1 MESFVATLDHWP
13 RLQEFYRDFCVS
25 PYAGRFDLDFEGFE
39 RYFKL
44 SLVNPKYA
52 LICVAEGREI
62 VGVTVVYENYAHN
75 IHHGLVP
82 QTFIHVCHIKPS
94 ASRAAGDM
102 MNKAIETWGRFFGHN
117 YITANVRVNAKNPFK
132 LRAVDKRYGFK
143 PQYMVIGRPIE
154 GSTP

>member
-1 MESFVATLDHWP
+1 MESFVATLNDWP
-13 RLQEFYRDFCVS
+13 DLRKFYDDFTRS
-25 PYAGRFDLDFEGFE
+25 PYRERFDLDFDGFE

-52 LICVAEGREI
+52 LICVREAGEL

-75 IHHGLVP
+75 IHLGLVP

-94 ASRAAGDM
+94 ASRAVGER
-102 MNKAIETWGRFFGHN
+102 MNQAIETWGRFHGHN

-132 LRAVDKRYGFK
+132 LRAIDKRYGFK
-143 PQYMVIGRPIE
+143 PQYLVIGRPIE
-154 GSTP
+154 GGA